1 MRIAVAGLVAACAFA
16 GAKLARTSAS
26 AMQES
31 SGVMD
36 AFAPS
41 PEGAPYLALG
51 YREAAADVL
60 FVRLRGYFGGFENT
74 ADSIAELCEA
84 IVALDPRFHR
94 PYEYCGGAMTLARQG
109 VDQSSYL
116 RAAAL
121 LERGAREFPND
132 WRLPNL
138 AGQIYTQ
145 DLQSDDPKQVRAWQ
159 EKGTLLVESAIRRP
173 GAPADLADWAAVMR
187 TKFGQRERA
196 IRELREVLLTTPET
210 AARKA
215 LIERL
220 AKLQDQNADA
230 IAVEIYEA
238 RRSFQRQWQQERPE
252 IPATWFVLLGP
263 RPQMG
268 FAMGDLATGG
278 RDLVTSSM
286 VEPVE
291 PVE

>member
-1 MRIAVAGLVAACAFA
+1 MS
-16 GAKLARTSAS
+16 ARAQLET
-26 AMQES
+26 
-31 SGVMD
+31 SGVAD
-36 AFAPS
+36 VFAPS
-41 PEGAPYLALG
+41 PGAAPYLALG

-84 IVALDPRFHR
+84 IVALDSRFHR
-94 PYEYCGGAMTLARQG
+94 AYEYCGGAMTLAKQG

-121 LERGAREFPND
+121 LERGARAFPHD

-145 DLQSDDPKQVRAWQ
+145 DLHSDDPAQERAWQ
-159 EKGTLLVESAIRRP
+159 EKGTMLVESAIRRP
-173 GAPADLADWAAVMR
+173 GAPAQLAEWAAVMR

-196 IRELREVLLTTPET
+196 IRELREILLTTPET

-230 IAVEIYEA
+230 IAMEIHEA
-238 RRSFQRQWQQERPE
+238 RQSVEREWRRERPAVP
-252 IPATWFVLLGP
+252 ITWYVLLGTP
-263 RPQMG
+263 LQPG
-268 FAMGDLATGG
+268 FDMKDLATGG
-278 RDLVTSSM
+278 RELVASTI
-286 VEPVE
+286 VEPIE
-291 PVE
+291 PLN